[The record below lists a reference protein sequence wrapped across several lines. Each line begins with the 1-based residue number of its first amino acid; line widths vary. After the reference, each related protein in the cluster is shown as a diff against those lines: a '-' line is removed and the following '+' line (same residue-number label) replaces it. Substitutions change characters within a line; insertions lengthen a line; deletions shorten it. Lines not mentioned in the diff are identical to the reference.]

1 MLARIRA
8 FFHASHEDREL
19 SQELDAHLTMATEE
33 HIRRGLTPDDAR
45 RAARLELGGLTQL
58 HEAHREVRGLPRFET
73 FLQDLRYASRTLR
86 RDPGFTLFAILILGL
101 GIGASATVFSVINA
115 LLLRPLPLRE
125 ASRLVWI
132 ANSSDA
138 NAQEY
143 MVQPQHYLDLQAL
156 NHSFSEVAAYNN
168 FYRRGDAKLTG
179 EGESERLTRVAVSG
193 NFFPLLGVQP
203 ILGRSF
209 TTDEIQPNGP
219 RVVILSHAFWTRHFS
234 ADPTVIGRTLSV
246 NERPITIVG
255 VLPASFDFAGMLAP
269 ANRVD
274 LFVPYPITP
283 QTGGGNTVAIIGRLA
298 PGVTIDQARAEFT
311 ALGTQL
317 TNAHPERNPVR
328 PTLKSL
334 DERVNGRFRP
344 ALVLLAWAVGV
355 VMLIVCAN
363 LSNLQLARMSS
374 RQQELAIRVALGA
387 GRRRL
392 IQQLLTESL
401 ALSGC
406 GALLG
411 LAIAATG
418 TRIVSHLDAFN
429 IPLLARVQLDATV
442 FAAIAIIAI
451 ATGLIFGLMPALQV
465 PAMTVQA
472 KLKENT
478 RGASDSKRH
487 AWIRGALVVSE
498 ITLAFVLLVGAG
510 LLIRSFLRVLDVDLG
525 YRTERLAELRID
537 PNATYS
543 DRDRRNAYYDQAL
556 ASVRSTTGI
565 SGAALADILP
575 LDDYRSWGA
584 RAEGEVYTREHS
596 APEASIRVISDN
608 FFDTMGITITRGRDF
623 APQDLPSTEPVAII
637 NDMLARELW
646 PGQDPIGKRILSG
659 GPQPR
664 RVVGVV
670 SAVHLAIEGNLVGE
684 LYLPLRQT
692 DDYASIHLIVR
703 TDLPPAA
710 LASSVRAALA
720 PIEPNLPNREWRT
733 IGELLDKAVSPRRFV
748 VWLLTG
754 FSVFALILA
763 SLGIYGLISYAVTQ
777 RTREIAIRMALGASA
792 GDVQARILLQTL
804 SLTGIGMLIGLGAS
818 WLLARA
824 MTNLLF
830 GVTPTDPATFGAMAL
845 LLALV
850 AGIAGYLPARR
861 ASGINPIA
869 ALRGN

>member
-8 FFHASHEDREL
+8 FFQASKDDADL
-19 SQELDAHLTMATEE
+19 SQELDAHLAMAIEE
-33 HIRRGLTPDDAR
+33 HSRRGLTPDEAR
-45 RAARLELGGLTQL
+45 RAARLELGGLAQL
-58 HEAHREVRGLPRFET
+58 QEAHRDVRGLPRLET
-73 FLQDLRYASRTLR
+73 FLQDLRYAGRTLR
-86 RDPGFTLFAILILGL
+86 RDPGFTLFAILIIGL

-125 ASRLVWI
+125 ASQLVWI
-132 ANSSDA
+132 ANSSDQSA
-138 NAQEY
+138 NEY
-143 MVQPQHYLDLQAL
+143 MTQPSHYLDLQAQ
-156 NHSFSEVAAYNN
+156 NRSFSEIAAYNN

-203 ILGRSF
+203 ILGRPF
-209 TTDEIQPNGP
+209 TADEIQPNGP
-219 RVVILSHAFWTRHFS
+219 SVVILSHAFWTRHFS
-234 ADPTVIGRTLSV
+234 ADPNVIGRTLSL

-255 VLPASFDFAGMLAP
+255 VLPASFDFAAMVAP
-269 ANRVD
+269 GNRVD

-283 QTGGGNTVAIIGRLA
+283 QTGGGNTVAIVGRLA
-298 PGVTIDQARAEFT
+298 PGVSVDQARAEFT
-311 ALGTQL
+311 TLGNQL
-317 TNAHPERNPVR
+317 TQTHPDRNGVHPR
-328 PTLKSL
+328 LTWLH
-334 DERVNGRFRP
+334 ERVNGRFRP

-387 GRRRL
+387 GRGRL

-401 ALSGC
+401 VLSGC

-411 LAIAATG
+411 LAIAAAG
-418 TRIVSHLDAFN
+418 TRIVSHLEAFN
-429 IPLLARVQLDATV
+429 IPLLTRVQLDATV
-442 FAAIAIIAI
+442 CGVIVVMAVV
-451 ATGLIFGLMPALQV
+451 TGVIFGLLPALQMPAL
-465 PAMTVQA
+465 TVQA
-472 KLKENT
+472 RLKENA
-478 RGASDSKRH
+478 RGASDGKRH

-498 ITLAFVLLVGAG
+498 ITLAFVLLIGAG

-525 YRTERLAELRID
+525 YRTDRLAELRID

-543 DRDRRNAYYDQAL
+543 DRGRRNAYYDQAL
-556 ASVRSTTGI
+556 TSVRSTAGI
-565 SGAALADILP
+565 AGAALADILP
-575 LDDYRSWGA
+575 LDDYRSWGIK
-584 RAEGEVYTREHS
+584 AEGQVYTRDHYP
-596 APEASIRVISDN
+596 PEGSIRVISDG
-608 FFDTMGITITRGRDF
+608 FFETMGITVTRGRDF
-623 APQDLPSTEPVAII
+623 APQDLPASEPVVII
-637 NDMLARELW
+637 NDVLARQLW
-646 PGQDPIGKRILSG
+646 PGQDPIGKRILQFNEPS
-659 GPQPR
+659 R

-670 SAVHLAIEGNLVGE
+670 AAVHIAIEGTLTGE
-684 LYLPLRQT
+684 MYLPLRQT
-692 DDYASIHLIVR
+692 DDYASVHLIVR

-733 IGELLDKAVSPRRFV
+733 IGDLLDKAVSPRRFV

-754 FSVFALILA
+754 FSAFALILA

-777 RTREIAIRMALGASA
+777 RTQEIAIRMALGASA
-792 GDVQARILLQTL
+792 GDVQARILLQTM

-861 ASGINPIA
+861 ASGISPIA